1 VTMTE
6 NEKLSKEE
14 QDMLIEI
21 VEVFAENLQSS
32 LKEQIATLEGQVK
45 VSDSMGENDR
55 KNYYAGALAQLKGV
69 VKVIDLNKKLVE
81 ECIIDGEK

>member
-1 VTMTE
+1 MTE

-32 LKEQIATLEGQVK
+32 LKDQIATLEGQVK
-45 VSDSMGENDR
+45 VSDSMGETDR
-55 KNYYAGALAQLKGV
+55 KNYYAGALTQLKGV